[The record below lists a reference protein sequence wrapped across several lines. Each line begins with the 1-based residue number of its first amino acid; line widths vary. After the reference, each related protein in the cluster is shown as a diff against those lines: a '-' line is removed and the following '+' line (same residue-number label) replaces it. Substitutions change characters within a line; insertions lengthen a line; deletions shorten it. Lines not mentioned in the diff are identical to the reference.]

1 MLLYGNRNSMPN
13 MKEYLQTQLS
23 RAPLLLRSL
32 VQDEQGKPYIQRRII
47 LRIRKQ
53 IEQFKADHR
62 EARLLII
69 PGLRGVGK
77 TTLLAQLYFEL
88 IAEKKDVLYLSVD
101 EIVNLLGSDLYTTL
115 KEYEE
120 MLGIR
125 FEGLDKDVFL
135 LIDEVHFDK
144 KWQAVLKSVFDK
156 SRRVFVI
163 CTGSS
168 ALSLQS
174 TPDLARRSQI
184 EKMYPMNFTES
195 LLMKTNIDPKQ
206 SEKYPVSGLGS
217 EIATALFE
225 SIDGQTCYEKLLAL
239 KGRVNEYWRMIDP
252 LEVDAFIKRGTLPF
266 SLRLKDEVAIYQR
279 TMNLLDKV
287 ISADITETTR
297 LTPETISKIR
307 SVLLMLASNDETVAT
322 NMARS
327 LEIKPST
334 LFIILEAL
342 ERAEIILRVFPY
354 GSTESK
360 VRKPSKYCF
369 GSPLLRLAL
378 LNVVDGAAA
387 YEKNKGKL
395 LEDLVA
401 ATLYRRYGGMLIAPL
416 QYDSQKGGADFVL
429 SLRNRLIIEVGW
441 GEKGNRQVFQS
452 MQKVK
457 ALYGIT
463 ISENDLTIDESKQ
476 MIRVP
481 LQYFLLI

>member
-1 MLLYGNRNSMPN
+1 MPKIN
-13 MKEYLQTQLS
+13 EYIQSQLS
-23 RAPLLLRSL
+23 RAPLLLKSL

-47 LRIRKQ
+47 LRIREY
-53 IEQFKADHR
+53 IRNFSGENR
-62 EARLLII
+62 ESRLIII

-77 TTLLAQLYFEL
+77 TTLLAQIYFEL
-88 IAEKKDVLYLSVD
+88 IAAKKEVLYISVD
-101 EIVNLLGSDLYTTL
+101 EIVNLLGSNLYTTL
-115 KEYEE
+115 KEYEKV
-120 MLGIR
+120 LGES
-125 FEGLDKDVFL
+125 FEGLEKDVFL

-144 KWQAVLKSVFDK
+144 KWQSVLKSVFDK

-174 TPDLARRSQI
+174 TPDLARRAQI

-195 LLMKTNIDPKQ
+195 LLMKTNIDPSQ
-206 SEKYPVSGLGS
+206 SEKYPIAGLGT

-225 SIDGQTCYEKLLAL
+225 AEDGQACYDRLLAL
-239 KGRVNEYWRMIDP
+239 QGRITEYWKAIDP
-252 LEVDAFIKRGTLPF
+252 FEIDTFIKRGTLPF
-266 SLRLKDEVAIYQR
+266 ALRLKDEASIYQR

-297 LTPETISKIR
+297 LSPETVSKIR
-307 SVLLMLASNDETVAT
+307 SALLLLASNDETVAT
-322 NMARS
+322 NMSDS
-327 LEIKPST
+327 LGLKYGT
-334 LFIILEAL
+334 LVTVLEAL
-342 ERAEIILRVFPY
+342 ERAEIVLRVFPY

-378 LNVVDGAAA
+378 LSVVEGSAA

-401 ATLYRRYGGMLIAPL
+401 ATIYRRFGGSLQAPL
-416 QYDSQKGGADFVL
+416 QYDSQKGGADFVV
-429 SLRNRLIIEVGW
+429 SLKNRIIMEVGW
-441 GEKGNRQVFQS
+441 GEKGNKQVVQT

-457 ALYGIT
+457 ADYGIT
-463 ISENDLTIDESKQ
+463 ISENDLTIDETGK
-476 MIRVP
+476 MIKVP
-481 LQYFLLI
+481 LRYFLLI

>member
-1 MLLYGNRNSMPN
+1 MPDI
-13 MKEYLQTQLS
+13 KGYIQSQLS
-23 RAPLLLRSL
+23 RAPLLLKSL

-47 LRIRKQ
+47 LRIREYIKN
-53 IEQFKADHR
+53 FKGDNR
-62 EARLLII
+62 ESRLIII

-88 IAEKKDVLYLSVD
+88 TAAKKEVLYISVD
-101 EIVNLLGSDLYTTL
+101 EIVNLIGSNLYTTL
-115 KEYEE
+115 KEYEKV
-120 MLGIR
+120 LGVS
-125 FEGLDKDVFL
+125 FEGLDKDIFL

-144 KWQAVLKSVFDK
+144 KWQSVLKSVFDK

-174 TPDLARRSQI
+174 TPDLARRAQL

-195 LLMKTNIDPKQ
+195 LLMKTNIDPDQ
-206 SEKYPVSGLGS
+206 SEKYPISGLGS
-217 EIATALFE
+217 EIAMALFGAA
-225 SIDGQTCYEKLLAL
+225 DGQDCYKKLVAL
-239 KGRVNEYWRMIDP
+239 EGRVNEYWRKIDP
-252 LEVDAFIKRGTLPF
+252 LEVDSFIKRGTLPF
-266 SLRLKDEVAIYQR
+266 ALRLKDEAAIYQR

-297 LTPETISKIR
+297 LTPETVLKIR
-307 SVLLMLASNDETVAT
+307 GALLMLASNDETVAT

-327 LEIKPST
+327 LEMKPGT
-334 LFIILEAL
+334 LFTVLEAL
-342 ERAEIILRVFPY
+342 ERAEIVLRVFPY

-378 LNVVDGAAA
+378 LSVVEGFAA

-401 ATLYRRYGGMLIAPL
+401 ATIYRRFGGNLLAPL
-416 QYDSQKGGADFVL
+416 QYDSQKGGADFVV
-429 SLRNRLIIEVGW
+429 SLKNRIIVEVGW

-452 MQKVK
+452 MLKVK
-457 ALYGIT
+457 ADYGLT
-463 ISENDLTIDESKQ
+463 ISENDLTIDETGK
-476 MIRVP
+476 MIKVP
-481 LQYFLLI
+481 LRYFLLI

>member
-1 MLLYGNRNSMPN
+1 MPEIN
-13 MKEYLQTQLS
+13 EYIQSQLS
-23 RAPLLLRSL
+23 RAPLLLKSL

-47 LRIRKQ
+47 LRIREY
-53 IEQFKADHR
+53 IRNFSGENR
-62 EARLLII
+62 ESRLIII

-77 TTLLAQLYFEL
+77 TTLLAQIYFEL
-88 IAEKKDVLYLSVD
+88 TAAKKEVLYISVD
-101 EIVNLLGSDLYTTL
+101 EIVNLLGSNLYTTL
-115 KEYEE
+115 KEYEKV
-120 MLGIR
+120 LGES
-125 FEGLDKDVFL
+125 FEGLEKDVFL

-144 KWQAVLKSVFDK
+144 KWQSVLKSVFDK

-174 TPDLARRSQI
+174 TPDLARRAQI

-195 LLMKTNIDPKQ
+195 LLMKTNIDPSQ
-206 SEKYPVSGLGS
+206 SEKYPIAGLGT

-225 SIDGQTCYEKLLAL
+225 AEDGQACYNRLLAL
-239 KGRVNEYWRMIDP
+239 QGRVTEYWKAIDP
-252 LEVDAFIKRGTLPF
+252 FEIDTFIKRGTLPF
-266 SLRLKDEVAIYQR
+266 ALRLKDEASIYQR

-297 LTPETISKIR
+297 LSPETVSKIR
-307 SVLLMLASNDETVAT
+307 STLLLLASNDETVAT
-322 NMARS
+322 NMSDS
-327 LEIKPST
+327 LGLKYGT
-334 LFIILEAL
+334 LVTVLEAL
-342 ERAEIILRVFPY
+342 ERAEIVLRVFPY

-378 LNVVDGAAA
+378 LSVVEGSAA

-401 ATLYRRYGGMLIAPL
+401 GTIYRRFGGSLQAPL
-416 QYDSQKGGADFVL
+416 QYDSQKGGADFVV
-429 SLRNRLIIEVGW
+429 SLKNRIILEVGW
-441 GEKGNRQVFQS
+441 GEKGNKQVVQT

-457 ALYGIT
+457 ADYGIT
-463 ISENDLTIDESKQ
+463 ISENDLTIDETGK
-476 MIRVP
+476 MIKVP
-481 LQYFLLI
+481 LKYFLLI